1 MKKKNTPKL
10 CPEFS
15 VLHNLPVSLFKLQY
29 ITELEL
35 NCNRVAVIPYLLL
48 FVALT
53 SKYKI
58 VAVSINFSIPGAA
71 TFVCGVCKEIVGKS
85 ENIKYMICS
94 QWVHALCA
102 QLSQKK
108 LSVLKSIEVAAFV

>member
-1 MKKKNTPKL
+1 M
-10 CPEFS
+10 
-15 VLHNLPVSLFKLQY
+15 LHNLPVSLFKLQY

-48 FVALT
+48 FVVAFVALT